1 VTPAVPR
8 LLATLLARGLSGVLV
23 GVLALTGCTSQE
35 GTGDSGYISGDGA
48 ITQRAVDQR
57 EEPIELTGEDLDGQ
71 ELDLAELRGTPVVV
85 VVWGSWC
92 PPCVA
97 EAPDVVEAAERLG
110 DEAQFVGINLRD
122 GDPAQGRA
130 FERNYEVP
138 FPSFYSPDGREML
151 AFEGVLT
158 PRSIPAFVILDEEG
172 RVAASINGGLPSVT
186 TLVELVED
194 VTPGREASAR
204 G

>member
-1 VTPAVPR
+1 VTRAV
-8 LLATLLARGLSGVLV
+8 AALV
-23 GVLALTGCTSQE
+23 VSSVLALTGCSSQE

-48 ITQRAVDQR
+48 ITQRAVAER
-57 EEPIELTGEDLDGQ
+57 EQPIELSGEDLSGAP
-71 ELDLAELRGTPVVV
+71 LDLADFRGTPVVV

-97 EAPDVVEAAERLG
+97 EAPDVVAAAERLG
-110 DEAQFVGINLRD
+110 ADAQFVGINLRD
-122 GDPAQGRA
+122 GDPAQAQA
-130 FERNYEVP
+130 FERNHDVP

-158 PRSIPAFVILDEEG
+158 PRSIPAFVVLDEEG
-172 RVAASINGGLPSVT
+172 RVAASINGGLPSTT
-186 TLVELVED
+186 TLVDLVED
-194 VTPGREASAR
+194 VTPDRRGSAR